1 MQPDVLFPLQQ
12 AEIQNCP
19 TRKASLCLV
28 QSLLHDEI
36 DSFCKQ
42 VSGLKLFVFFSG
54 IKVFHR
60 FEFLFPF
67 INGMSL
73 ITCLT

>member
-1 MQPDVLFPLQQ
+1 MQPDVLFPLQR

-42 VSGLKLFVFFSG
+42 VSGLNLFMFFLELPNFF
-54 IKVFHR
+54 I
-60 FEFLFPF
+60 EFCSIMF
-67 INGMSL
+67 
-73 ITCLT
+73 